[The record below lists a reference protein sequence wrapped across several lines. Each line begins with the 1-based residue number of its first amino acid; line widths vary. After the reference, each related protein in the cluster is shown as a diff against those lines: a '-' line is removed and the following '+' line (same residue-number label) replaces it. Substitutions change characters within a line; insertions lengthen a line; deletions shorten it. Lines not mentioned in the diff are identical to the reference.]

1 MKKLLSFILVG
12 LLSWSFAQTSVTDST
27 SGGYYNIDASPALDS
42 LVLTS
47 SKAKCYQVKKA
58 NSSNTQQESVDIC
71 SKSPKVKGYRIQIMY
86 TKDRNTT
93 SSTLSSF
100 KSKFPE
106 MSAEMKYTRPDY
118 RILVGE
124 YFTKRSGAADMA
136 RIKKEYPGAFF
147 VSWSVWCRKA
157 K

>member
-42 LVLTS
+42 LVLAA
-47 SKAKCYQVKKA
+47 SKAKCYQAPTKEP
-58 NSSNTQQESVDIC
+58 ESVDIC

-100 KSKFPE
+100 KSKFPG